1 MVFYFTG
8 TGNSLYVAKQLDETR
23 ISIPQVIHL
32 EELTFEEESIGVVCP
47 VYGHEMPGM
56 VKEFLQK
63 ARFKTDYFYLV
74 LTYGNIHGGAAELAE
89 QFLASCGKKADYINT
104 VLMVDNF
111 LPAFDMEEQLASE
124 PGKKAEEHIAAIK
137 ADIDSRRK
145 YRQPVTE
152 KDRSWHRVF
161 LERSAGASEG
171 QRRSLYRITEECIG
185 CGVCT
190 RVCPAGCIRL
200 ENQMEVNTGENCQVC
215 MACIHHCPENAIRLT
230 IPEKNPDA
238 RYHNGHIR
246 LTEIVAANDQGITV
260 SAAHLLM
267 KNLGGTLVHKHFT

>member
-152 KDRSWHRVF
+152 KDRSWHRAVGRGIGRPAA
-161 LERSAGASEG
+161 LPLPDHRGVHRLRRLHQGLSGGVYPSGKPNGGEHRGKLPGLYGLYPPLSRKRDPAYDTGEKSGRPVSQRAYPADRNRGG
-171 QRRSLYRITEECIG
+171 QRPGNHGQR
-185 CGVCT
+185 
-190 RVCPAGCIRL
+190 
-200 ENQMEVNTGENCQVC
+200 
-215 MACIHHCPENAIRLT
+215 
-230 IPEKNPDA
+230 
-238 RYHNGHIR
+238 
-246 LTEIVAANDQGITV
+246 
-260 SAAHLLM
+260 AAHLLM